1 MAVPWSSPHGH
12 GGDTLPRHGGG
23 SMAAASP
30 CWISCDDGHSGGI
43 DFSRRGEG
51 REQIQSMVAMAPS
64 SPGERVSDHS
74 PISVSIYTPYLEAI
88 MKTIVKL
95 DFQ

>member
-1 MAVPWSSPHGH
+1 MAMAVTPS
-12 GGDTLPRHGGG
+12 PRHGGG

-30 CWISCDDGHSGGI
+30 CWISCDGGDGGHSHGI

-64 SPGERVSDHS
+64 SPGER
-74 PISVSIYTPYLEAI
+74 
-88 MKTIVKL
+88 
-95 DFQ
+95 